1 MHDLSA
7 VVNLLSVAL
16 LSVPPTSG
24 VEDRGYVAGD
34 QADGFLALTHPEN
47 RESRA
52 Q

>member
-1 MHDLSA
+1 MELPC
-7 VVNLLSVAL
+7 VVNLLSPLRFCPSAM
-16 LSVPPTSG
+16 G
-24 VEDRGYVAGD
+24 GGADRGYVAGD